1 MKRCLFLCLIILTGC
16 IAPFNLSFSQSI
28 FFNEGHK
35 KNTIPFKLVN
45 NLVIIEMEINGS
57 EPLNFILDSGVGP
70 MIISDPAI
78 VDTLQTGNSVLYPI
92 RGRGIGPELEAY
104 LINNVKVTIGK
115 HASGNLT
122 AVLLKDDPFKLSFFL
137 GIPVH
142 GIIGSDF
149 FTSFKVR
156 LNYTR
161 KKLTFYNF
169 DVATKGY
176 RKRIPLKVIGAKP
189 YIDIALT
196 EENGK
201 IDSLLLLVDTGAGHA
216 VSLDLSDENKGI
228 QPNTTI
234 PANLG
239 IGLSGPISGFIG
251 RVNNIKFGDFSFSHV
266 ITAFPHYEDEKLRE
280 IMTKQDGSI
289 GGEILR
295 RFNLFFDYS
304 KSELSLNKNRNYKE
318 PFEYDMSGIEIYVIS
333 EDGINR
339 FFISRIEKDSPAEQV
354 GLEVDDEIISIG
366 LKKVQDLSLD
376 GIYDLFKYESKN
388 ALIIEVLRGD
398 DRYFKFLTLKRRI

>member
-1 MKRCLFLCLIILTGC
+1 MKRCLFIYLIILSAC
-16 IAPFNLSFSQSI
+16 IAPLKFSFSQSI

-35 KNTIPFKLVN
+35 KSTIPFKLVN
-45 NLVIIEMEINGS
+45 NLVIIEMKINGS

-78 VDTLQTGNSVLYPI
+78 VDTLQTGNSILYPI

-122 AVLLKDDPFKLSFFL
+122 VVLLKDDPFKLSFFL

-333 EDGINR
+333 EDGVNR

-354 GLEVDDEIISIG
+354 GLEVDDEIISSG

>member
-1 MKRCLFLCLIILTGC
+1 MKRCLFIYFIILSGC
-16 IAPFNLSFSQSI
+16 IAPLKFSFSQSI

-35 KNTIPFKLVN
+35 KSTIPFKLVN
-45 NLVIIEMEINGS
+45 NLVIIEMKINGS

-78 VDTLQTGNSVLYPI
+78 VESLQTGNSILYPI

-104 LINNVKVTIGK
+104 LINNVRVNVGK
-115 HASGNLT
+115 HTSGNLT
-122 AVLLKDDPFKLSFFL
+122 AVLLKDDPFRLSFFL

-161 KKLTFYNF
+161 KKLSFYNF
-169 DVATKGY
+169 DVGTKAY
-176 RKRIPLKVIGAKP
+176 RKRIPLQVIGEKP
-189 YIDIALT
+189 NIAVTLM
-196 EENGK
+196 EENG
-201 IDSLLLLVDTGAGHA
+201 IVDSLLLLVDTGAGHA
-216 VSLDLSDENKGI
+216 VSLDLNDENKRI
-228 QPNTTI
+228 QPNRTI

-251 RVNNIKFGDFSFSHV
+251 RLNTIKFGDFSFNNV

-280 IMTKQDGSI
+280 IMTRQDGSI

-295 RFNLFFDYS
+295 RFNLLFDYS
-304 KSELSLNKNRNYKE
+304 RSELSLDKNRYFKE
-318 PFEYDMSGIEIYVIS
+318 PFEYDMSGIEIYVIN
-333 EDGINR
+333 EGGNNH

-366 LKKVQDLSLD
+366 LKKVQNLALD
-376 GIYDLFKYESKN
+376 DIYDLFKYESKN

-398 DRYFKFLTLKRRI
+398 DRYFKFLILKRRI